1 MKLCMGCMEH
11 YDDELKVCPHCGYE
25 EDRKPDSALYLT
37 PGTILNDRYII
48 GRVLGCGGFGVTY
61 IAWDGFL
68 QMKVAVKEFLPNE
81 LSSRATGQER
91 LSVYDGDK
99 QKRFEEGLK
108 KFGEEA
114 KKLAKFNSIPGVV
127 QVFDTFEAN
136 NTAYLIME
144 FLDGETVAS
153 MLEREGALPVDK
165 TIEMILPVLEA
176 LTEVHKAGVIHRDIS
191 PDNLFVTKSGDVK
204 LIDFGSA
211 RFAATDNNMT
221 MTVIIKNGFS
231 PAEQYNGHAKQGA
244 YTDVYSIAATMYKMM
259 TGTVPPDAFERH
271 VLLQKKGKDNI
282 TPISKLNKEITPDQ
296 ETAIMNALNVR
307 VEDRTPDV
315 KTFIEELTG
324 VDVAERRTGKI
335 RKKSSGGWPLW
346 AKITLPAASVAVVTL
361 IALLAA
367 GVLGGDPDIDGAS
380 GISDGD
386 TYVPY
391 VISCDVDEGS
401 EKLVNADLNM
411 TILGKQESDQV
422 PEEHILSQDVNG
434 GAVVAKN
441 TNVNVIVSAP
451 DPKQIVP
458 DIRGTDIKFSEGKLS
473 ELGFNVKVKEE
484 DNDVIEKG
492 CVISQDHDPFA
503 EADEGDEI
511 TITVSNGSANRAE
524 KEITVPDFVGMTY
537 DEVLAKAQEI
547 GCSVMVTEHMY
558 SSSYDRDVIMSQ
570 QPGANAKIKN
580 TTPVAVVV
588 SLGYEEV
595 TVPNVEL
602 RTEEKA
608 KSQLIGRG
616 LEPEIT
622 YESDETVGE
631 GLVKYQAPK
640 KNSSVF
646 PESVIELIVS
656 TGAAPFPMPDVVG
669 MAQGDAQ
676 LALADKKLSVQMDY
690 QHNTDVPEGE
700 ILAQSV
706 KAGDDVRRGE
716 TIVLTAATKENVTPV
731 PNVVGMKRS
740 EAEKTLEDSKLTAYI
755 NAIEDSDDA
764 IVISQS
770 PSAGINLKEQSIVT
784 VNVGISIPAI
794 FEEESDTIQE
804 QTDTTE
810 EESEKED
817 VSSAA
822 PSSKPAATE
831 SDKKSS
837 SSSSKPSSSS
847 KSSSSSRVTSSAA
860 ASSRSDEATT
870 HTTTENNTSSKTSGS
885 VSSHQ
890 QTSPQSSRPQ
900 TKTSSVQSKPVQS
913 EPESSAPVEVSSIS
927 LSSSEL
933 TLNVGDSASLSADI
947 KPVNAA
953 DKSVSWSSSDDSVAS
968 VSDGVV
974 TANGEG
980 SATVTA
986 VSSNGKTAECNV
998 VVYPVKK
1005 GNGSLKDSG
1014 ECGSNVTWEYYD
1026 DGTIYINGS
1035 GAMTNYD
1042 YMPQE
1047 THLQRNSLDYASVT
1061 WQSDRP
1067 WYNYLGEI
1075 ERVVI
1080 GDGVTTVGSC
1090 AFAEAGNLRSVE
1102 LADSVTAIEFQAFQN
1117 CNALSNVSFSNN
1129 ISSIGTLA
1137 FYSACGSSGITM
1149 NLPSSVST
1157 VGKGAFDMQDG
1168 EVYFTG
1174 NKPSFGIDP
1183 LWGDDEPD
1191 QLTWEPY
1198 GTVTIYYPASNSTW
1212 DGIQENKTVA
1222 NGVDIIPY

>member
-1 MKLCMGCMEH
+1 MDH
-11 YDDELKVCPHCGYE
+11 YDDELNVCPHCGYK
-25 EDRKPDSALYLT
+25 EDTMPDGALYLA

-81 LSSRATGQER
+81 LSSRATGQEK

-99 QKRFEEGLK
+99 QKRFEDGLK

-127 QVFDTFEAN
+127 KVFDTFEAN

-153 MLEREGALPVDK
+153 MLEREGTLSVDK
-165 TIEMILPVLEA
+165 TIEMMLPVLEA

-282 TPISKLNKEITPDQ
+282 IPISKLNKEITTDQ

-307 VEDRTPDV
+307 IEDRTPDV

-324 VDVAERRTGKI
+324 VNVAERKTGKI
-335 RKKSSGGWPLW
+335 RRKSSGGWPLW
-346 AKITLPAASVAVVTL
+346 AKISLPAASVAVVTL
-361 IALLAA
+361 IALFAA
-367 GVLGGDPDIDGAS
+367 GVLGSDPDMNADS

-401 EKLVNADLNM
+401 EKLVKADLNM
-411 TILGKQESDQV
+411 TILGKRESDQV
-422 PEEHILSQDVNG
+422 PEEHILSQDVSG

-441 TNVNVIVSAP
+441 SNVNVIVSAP

-458 DIRGTDIKFSEGKLS
+458 DIRGTNIKFSEGKLS
-473 ELGFNVKVKEE
+473 ELGFNVKVNEE

-511 TITVSNGSANRAE
+511 TITVSNGSSNRAE

-537 DEVLAKAQEI
+537 DEVLVKAQEV
-547 GCSVMVTEHMY
+547 GCSVMVSEHMY
-558 SSSYDRDVIMSQ
+558 SDSFDRDVIMSQ

-602 RTEEKA
+602 RTEERA

-640 KNSSVF
+640 KNSTVF

-656 TGAAPFPMPDVVG
+656 TGAAPFAMPDVVG
-669 MAQGDAQ
+669 MDQGDAQ
-676 LALADKKLSVQMDY
+676 LVLSDNKLSVQMDY
-690 QHNTDVPEGE
+690 QHNTDMPEGE

-706 KAGDDVRRGE
+706 KAGDEVRRGD
-716 TIVLTAATKENVTPV
+716 TIVLTAATKENVAPV

-740 EAEKTLEDSKLTAYI
+740 EAEKTLEDSKLTPYI
-755 NAIEDSDDA
+755 NAIEESDDA

-770 PSAGINLKEQSIVT
+770 PKAGINLKEKSVVT
-784 VNVGISIPAI
+784 VNVGISIPTI
-794 FEEESDTIQE
+794 FEEESDTNQAE
-804 QTDTTE
+804 SDTSSA
-810 EESEKED
+810 ESEKKE
-817 VSSAA
+817 VSSSA
-822 PSSKPAATE
+822 PSSKPADTE

-847 KSSSSSRVTSSAA
+847 SKPSASSKTTSSAA
-860 ASSRSDEATT
+860 VSSKSNEATT
-870 HTTTENNTSSKTSGS
+870 HTAAENNTSSKTT
-885 VSSHQ
+885 VSSSASSRQ
-890 QTSPQSSRPQ
+890 QTSSQSSQPQS
-900 TKTSSVQSKPVQS
+900 KTSSVQSKPVQS
-913 EPESSAPVEVSSIS
+913 EPESRAPVEVSSIS

-933 TLNVGDSASLSADI
+933 SLNVGDTASLDADI
-947 KPVNAA
+947 KPINAE
-953 DKSVSWSSSDDSVAS
+953 DKTVSWSSSDDSVAS
-968 VSDGVV
+968 VSNGTV

-980 SATVTA
+980 SAVITA

-998 VVYPVKK
+998 VVYAVKK

-1014 ECGSNVTWEYYD
+1014 DCGDNVTWEYYD

-1047 THLQRNSLDYASVT
+1047 THLQHNFMDFST
-1061 WQSDRP
+1061 FTMQSTRP
-1067 WYNYLGEI
+1067 WYDYLGEI

-1080 GDGVTTVGSC
+1080 GDGVTSVGSC
-1090 AFAEAGNLRSVE
+1090 AFAEAVNLRSVE

-1117 CNALSNVSFSNN
+1117 CNALSSVTFSNN
-1129 ISSIGTLA
+1129 LSTIGTLA
-1137 FYSACGSSGITM
+1137 FYSSCGNAGITM

-1174 NKPSFGIDP
+1174 NKPGFGIDP

-1212 DGIQENKTVA
+1212 DGIQENKTIA